1 MPTWRS
7 EVLTFCYVAARPGSW
22 KFGELLVSES
32 QRRRRVA
39 RPAPNPGLPPDDPL
53 RAFGERLR
61 KIDGLDDLAR
71 SYPGRE
77 ITVGRQRQQLEFFSD
92 PDRPNAFAMVALEFF
107 LVIAQYYREALPLRL
122 ILLLIAGQRAGGR
135 IPLTQDDMAEI
146 LDVPRQKVNLALK
159 EIMGHGI
166 VIKIGRGVYQFNPPY
181 SYVAAELVRLSDG
194 STEYVQV
201 DQADALAELRAAAL
215 PDLVRFPSLQHM
227 REAIDEFRKER
238 AEKRRERRE
247 RFELMTTQKEGE
259 R

>member
-1 MPTWRS
+1 M
-7 EVLTFCYVAARPGSW
+7 
-22 KFGELLVSES
+22 SES
-32 QRRRRVA
+32 QRRRSAA
-39 RPAPNPGLPPDDPL
+39 RPAPNPGLAPDDPL

-77 ITVGRQRQQLEFFSD
+77 ITVGRQRQQLEFYSD

-135 IPLTQDDMAEI
+135 IPLTQDDMAQI
-146 LDVPRQKVNLALK
+146 LDVPRQKINLGMK
-159 EIMGHGI
+159 EIMSHGI
-166 VIKIGRGVYQFNPPY
+166 VIKLGRGVYQFNPPY

-201 DQADALAELRAAAL
+201 DQADALAELRAAKL

-238 AEKRRERRE
+238 AQKRRERRE
-247 RFELMTTQKEGE
+247 RFEAMTTDKEGD

>member
-1 MPTWRS
+1 M
-7 EVLTFCYVAARPGSW
+7 
-22 KFGELLVSES
+22 SES
-32 QRRRRVA
+32 QRRRRPA
-39 RPAPNPGLPPDDPL
+39 RPAPNPGLAPDDPL
-53 RAFGERLR
+53 RAFGDRLR

-146 LDVPRQKVNLALK
+146 LDVPRQKVNLALR
-159 EIMGHGI
+159 EVMSHGI
-166 VIKIGRGVYQFNPPY
+166 VIKRGRGVYQFNPPY

-201 DQADALAELRAAAL
+201 DQADALAELRAAKL

-238 AEKRRERRE
+238 AVKRRERRE
-247 RFELMTTQKEGE
+247 RFEAMATHKEGE